1 MKNCF
6 LKAFISF
13 CLVSVSATSALGAE
27 SVPPGF
33 LQDLELFRQRSL
45 TIRTEVEKLSA
56 DRVTALSRILQVT
69 PSISAGVGKH
79 EEHAYS
85 DSSGKGKLIYDYWRL
100 SADWNLFKGF
110 SDYHAWRAAESQKAA
125 QGYQVRSEEL
135 RTELEGSKVIFNRLY
150 LRDVRQ
156 AQEEL
161 LKLKQETMRI
171 GRDRY
176 KQGKIPLQ
184 DVTKMEVDF
193 SQQLNVLRQSEI
205 DLAQNEAAY
214 KAFFVD
220 ELQTKEWPLT
230 ETQSLALSEGEGS
243 FATKRLKE
251 AASSLE
257 HSWKA
262 ARNLHL
268 PSLDFQVSYK
278 ELPMRSPN
286 TGTWAGTLELS
297 IPLWSRFELTSAAA
311 QGYARF
317 VEAEGLAGNADREET
332 LRREF
337 VKKKIKLSFENI
349 KESRLNQ
356 EKSDRLYRDM
366 LRSFQLGRLPTNDLF
381 IEQSRKID
389 SLLLF
394 TRSRLS
400 FHESLME
407 ACALWGL
414 SAKSCLR

>member
-1 MKNCF
+1 MMI
-6 LKAFISF
+6 LLS
-13 CLVSVSATSALGAE
+13 LLGTVSAFSAPAP
-27 SVPPGF
+27 SDF
-33 LQDLELFRQRSL
+33 LADLELFRQRSL
-45 TIRTEVEKLSA
+45 TIRTEKEKLDA
-56 DRVTALSRILQVT
+56 DRVTSLSRLLQVT
-69 PSISAGVGKH
+69 PSISAGLGKH
-79 EEHAYS
+79 EEHSMS
-85 DSSGKGKLIYDYWRL
+85 DRTGKSKLIYDYWRL

-110 SDYHAWRAAESQKAA
+110 SDYHAWRAAEGQKTA
-125 QGYQVRSEEL
+125 QGFAVRSEEL
-135 RTELEGSKVIFNRLY
+135 RTELDGSKVIFNRLY

-184 DVTKMEVDF
+184 DVTKMEVDL
-193 SQQLNVLRQSEI
+193 SQQQNVVRQSEI

-220 ELQTKEWPLT
+220 ELQTKDWPLT

-243 FATKRLKE
+243 LTTKRLKE
-251 AASSLE
+251 SASSLE

-268 PSLDFQVSYK
+268 PSLDFAVSYK
-278 ELPMRSPN
+278 EIPMRTPN
-286 TGTWAGTLELS
+286 TGTWTGTLELS
-297 IPLWSRFELTSAAA
+297 FPLWSRFELGAASA

-317 VEAEGLAGNADREET
+317 IEAEGLAGNAEREESV
-332 LRREF
+332 RRDF

-349 KESRLNQ
+349 KEARLNQ

-414 SAKSCLR
+414 SARSCLR